1 MKVDF
6 NTKNDLH
13 IIINYKNT
21 TKYHPCIY
29 KNEYLLSVKYLY
41 FLQLYHI
48 TFFINHNLLSSVCH
62 PIFAIYGSNLNIN
75 IFHGVFYHHASG
87 TMSMYDK
94 FFNRNVV
101 WNIVICQEF

>member
-6 NTKNDLH
+6 NTKIDLH

-48 TFFINHNLLSSVCH
+48 TFFINHNLL
-62 PIFAIYGSNLNIN
+62 
-75 IFHGVFYHHASG
+75 
-87 TMSMYDK
+87 
-94 FFNRNVV
+94 
-101 WNIVICQEF
+101 